1 VNAGLS
7 EKGQNMPQTAP
18 YGSWKSP
25 ITVAMLSQGGIRLG
39 TLSAAGTAVYWTE
52 SRPADGGREVVV
64 KWTEDSGAVDVS
76 PAGFDSRTRV
86 HEYGGGAYGVHGGVV
101 YSSRFDDQRVYRIGD
116 DPVPITP
123 EPEIPAGERFADFT
137 FSGEDVICVR
147 ESHRV
152 DEEPSNELVRFP
164 VDGEVA
170 PAVIATGG
178 DFYAAPRV
186 SPDGTQLAWIQWDHP
201 NMPWDG
207 TELMLADIDPDGTL
221 GAPSRVAG
229 DRTESVFQPSW
240 SPDGHLHFMSDRTGW
255 WNLYRFGGGGVQAL
269 HTAEADFAHPPW
281 IFGFQDYA
289 FLPDGRIVCQYL
301 RDGFSQLAIL
311 GNGLLEPME
320 TPFTYSAE
328 YVAVA
333 AGQVWVIAGS
343 ASDPPAVRSIDPGS
357 GDFATIRSSVTVPVE
372 PGCLSVPEPIEFPT
386 RGDRTAH
393 AFFYPPRNDGFAA
406 PEGTLPPLVVWTHGG
421 PTGAATSEFNLGRQ
435 FWTSRGFALVDV
447 NYGGSTGYG
456 REYRKRLDGE
466 WGIVDVDD
474 CTAAARYVA
483 DQGLVDPARMAIR
496 GGSAGGYT
504 TLAALT
510 FRDVFAA
517 GASYFGVADLRAL
530 AEHTHKFES
539 RYLDGMV
546 GALPAAEEIYEDRSP
561 VFHTERLSCPIILL
575 QGLDDRVVPPEQA
588 EMMARALDDKGIPH
602 AYVAF
607 EAEGH
612 GFRRAANIER
622 AAEAELYFYGRVF
635 GFDPADDL
643 TPVVIHHSDALG

>member
-1 VNAGLS
+1 
-7 EKGQNMPQTAP
+7 MTHTAP

-25 ITVAMLSQGGIRLG
+25 ITVAMLSQGGIRLE
-39 TLSAAGTAVYWTE
+39 TLTAAGAAVYWTE

-64 KWTEDSGAVDVS
+64 KWTENSGAVDVS
-76 PAGFDSRTRV
+76 PADFNSRTRV
-86 HEYGGGAYGVHGGVV
+86 HEYGGGAYGVHDGVV
-101 YSSRFDDQRVYRIGD
+101 YSSRFEDQRVYRLGE

-137 FSGEDVICVR
+137 FSGEHLICVR
-147 ESHRV
+147 ESHQA
-152 DEEPSNELVRFP
+152 DAEPRNELVRFP
-164 VDGEVA
+164 VDGDVA
-170 PAVIATGG
+170 PEVIATGS
-178 DFYAAPRV
+178 DFYAAPLM
-186 SPDGTQLAWIQWDHP
+186 SPDGTQMAWIQWDHP

-207 TELMLADIDPDGTL
+207 TELMLADVRSDGTL
-221 GAPSRVAG
+221 GVPSWVAG

-240 SPDGHLHFMSDRTGW
+240 SPDGHLYFVSDRTGW
-255 WNLYRFGGGGVQAL
+255 WNLYRFDGDGVQAL
-269 HTAEADFAHPPW
+269 HTVEADFAHPPW
-281 IFGFQDYA
+281 VFGFQDYA

-301 RDGFSQLAIL
+301 ENGFSQLAIL
-311 GNGLLEPME
+311 ADGSLRPMA
-320 TPFTYSAE
+320 TPFSQVDP

-333 AGQVWVIAGS
+333 AGRIWVVAGS
-343 ASDPPAVRSIDPGS
+343 STDAAGVRSIDPES

-372 PGCLSVPEPIEFPT
+372 AECLSEPEAIEFPT
-386 RGDRTAH
+386 TENRTAH
-393 AFFYPPRNDGFAA
+393 AFFYPPRNDGFTA
-406 PEGTLPPLVVWTHGG
+406 PEGTLPPLVVWSHGG
-421 PTGAATSEFNLGRQ
+421 PTGATTSGFNLARQ

-456 REYRKRLDGE
+456 REYRERLNGE

-474 CTAAARYVA
+474 CVAAARYLA
-483 DQGLVDPARMAIR
+483 AQGLVDPARMAIR

-546 GALPAAEEIYEDRSP
+546 GTLPAAEAIYDERSP
-561 VFHTERLSCPIILL
+561 VFHTDRLSCPIILL

-588 EMMARALDDKGIPH
+588 EMMVRALDAKGIPH

-607 EAEGH
+607 EGEGH

-622 AAEAELYFYGRVF
+622 AAEAELYFYGKVF

-643 TPVVIHHSDALG
+643 TPVAIHHSDALG